1 MRYKIKNKG
10 KLLLDQLKLGD
21 IFSSEDKSMLFIY
34 INEFIDEEFH
44 KYNCIDI
51 KSGKP
56 YLYSSKVDIQL
67 YKASITV
74 THSLEQDIKVRVED
88 IAPGRIIMHNKDYY
102 LTTSLVLCG
111 RNLIV
116 NLRNGRLDDD
126 VLTANLVRDVTN
138 SACLN
143 AEVI

>member
-21 IFSSEDKSMLFIY
+21 IFSSENKSMLFIY
-34 INEFIDEEFH
+34 INEFIDEKFH

-51 KSGKP
+51 KNGKP